1 MEIQYLYLLA
11 GTGVGFLVGA
21 LAALLVA
28 GVRKARLDRDLALS
42 LQECARLN
50 DELRA
55 RREGDAER
63 QAAFERLSDDI
74 LRKREE
80 ALEAENR
87 QNIGQ
92 LLAPIREDFEKFQR
106 LVRETREGS
115 REDGAA
121 LRELVAREMRHMQE
135 LAAQVGGDAR
145 GLKAALVGNVNVRGQ
160 WGEALLEGILRD
172 SGLVKDIHYAT
183 QVSLADDDGHGRPD
197 VVVRQPDGSVVVID
211 SKALFP
217 NYHEYVEA
225 ETPEARKKAL
235 AEHLQSVRA
244 TIANLSRRHY
254 EKRVAGSID
263 FVVMFF
269 PLEGAYQLV
278 LSSEPKILTEAL
290 ERNVLPVG
298 PATLIV
304 MLTIIGRMWR
314 SREQDE
320 NAEKI
325 LRVAKELA
333 DRVVAFGADLDA
345 VGKGLESA
353 RAAYGSAV
361 RRLSSPDGR
370 TRSVVA
376 ARSALEAL
384 QVRSG
389 RDRPAVLSDGVK
401 DPDGLTGEG

>member
-1 MEIQYLYLLA
+1 MQIQYLYLLA

-21 LAALLVA
+21 LAALLAA

-145 GLKAALVGNVNVRGQ
+145 GLKAALVGNVNARGQ

-217 NYHEYVEA
+217 NYYEYVEA

-235 AEHLQSVRA
+235 AEHLQSVRG

-370 TRSVVA
+370 TRSVA
-376 ARSALEAL
+376 AALSALKAL